1 MTNAVPHSGTSRRA
15 AAPAT
20 RREASGGTVEKAID
34 LLFFLHA
41 GGGAR
46 GVSEIGRALGI
57 PKSSAHRLLASLSRR
72 GLVEQDEFGRYRPGT
87 ALLALGLGALERE
100 PLAAAAHPILERESE
115 ATGETAFLT
124 VARRGRIVVLD
135 KREGRAFLRV
145 APTIGSEVPV
155 HATAVGKLHLAF
167 APDSVALPSEP
178 WPTFTG
184 QTPSARADLEREV
197 AKAKK
202 RGWATNRDEWIPGMA
217 VVAAPVLLRDRML
230 GCMVIA
236 APSSR
241 VDGTHLAAL
250 ASRVVGAAADIA
262 ARLEPDNRPERTTP
276 NHGAESPGPSIRAGK
291 PYPKRKSA

>member
-1 MTNAVPHSGTSRRA
+1 MSRSAMANAVPTFRTPVRTADAPSRRA
-15 AAPAT
+15 PT
-20 RREASGGTVEKAID
+20 GTVEKALD

-41 GGGAR
+41 SGAPR
-46 GVSEIGRALGI
+46 GVSEVGRALGV
-57 PKSSAHRLLASLSRR
+57 PKSSAHRLLASLGRR
-72 GLVEQDEFGRYRPGT
+72 GLVEQDEHGRYRPGI

-124 VARRGRIVVLD
+124 VARGGRIVVLD
-135 KREGRAFLRV
+135 KREGAAFLRV

-167 APDSVALPSEP
+167 APDSVTLAPEP
-178 WPTFTG
+178 WPVFTG
-184 QTPSARADLEREV
+184 QTPISRADLEREV
-197 AKAKK
+197 ARAKK

-230 GCMVIA
+230 GCMVVA

-241 VDGTHLAAL
+241 AGNAELAAL
-250 ASRVVGAAADIA
+250 AQRVVKAAGDIA
-262 ARLEPDNRPERTTP
+262 ARLEPDNSNERTATSAAAS
-276 NHGAESPGPSIRAGK
+276 GGSRGK
-291 PYPKRKSA
+291 LR